1 MQFNNFLNESI
12 PQTGDI
18 EWPVSYWNVLTKELR
33 RVCMFMFR
41 FYLTYNGNIK
51 TILVSRNAN
60 NIMIFF
66 QLQCSLRIN
75 CPLGLVGTKIKCSC
89 KCFFTT
95 CKLDISQ
102 FQKGVNRI
110 SFNVLRWVWKA
121 KS

>member
-18 EWPVSYWNVLTKELR
+18 EWPVSYLNVLTKELR

-66 QLQCSLRIN
+66 QLQCSLRIT
-75 CPLGLVGTKIKCSC
+75 CPLGLVRTKIKCSC
-89 KCFFTT
+89 KCFQE
-95 CKLDISQ
+95 IQ
-102 FQKGVNRI
+102 PVN
-110 SFNVLRWVWKA
+110 
-121 KS
+121 